1 MNFRL
6 PVMLIAPLLALTL
19 AGVSHTARAA
29 DAVAAPR
36 AEIEKIVR
44 EYILANP
51 EIIKDAIVELQRRE
65 KADESAGRDK
75 FLAENAAALLRS
87 PHQAVIGNPNG
98 KVTLVEFF
106 DYNCGYC
113 KKALSD
119 VARLTKE
126 NPDLR
131 VVLKD
136 FPVLGPGSVEA
147 AQIEAGVRQQFSGD
161 RFFDYHTRLLSTK
174 GPVGKTQ
181 AMALAKEMGADINRL
196 EADARAPNVSQGLAE
211 TMGIADKLALN
222 GTPSWVIGNEVIVG
236 AVGFDELREKV
247 VNMQKCG
254 KAICS

>member
-1 MNFRL
+1 MKFRL
-6 PVMLIAPLLALTL
+6 SVMLIAPLLALVL
-19 AGVSHTARAA
+19 SGVTHSARAQS
-29 DAVAAPR
+29 AAPR

-51 EIIKDAIVELQRRE
+51 EIIKEAIVELQRRE
-65 KADESAGRDK
+65 KADESANRDK

-98 KVTLVEFF
+98 KITLVEFF

-131 VVLKD
+131 VVLKN
-136 FPVLGPGSVEA
+136 FPVLGQPSVEA
-147 AQIEAGVRQQFSGD
+147 AQIEAAVRNQFSGD
-161 RFFDYHTRLLSTK
+161 KFFDYHTRLLSTK
-174 GPVGKTQ
+174 GPIGRVQ
-181 AMALAKEMGADINRL
+181 ALSVAKDMGADVAKL
-196 EADARAPNVSQGLAE
+196 EADSRKPDVMAGLTE

-222 GTPSWVIGNEVIVG
+222 GTPSWILGNDVIVG
-236 AVGFDELREKV
+236 AVGFAELKDKV
-247 VNMQKCG
+247 TNMQKCG
-254 KAICS
+254 KSACS